1 MILRIHLIILVIF
14 ISGSPII
21 GQEMT
26 RTDLLGNHYIWSSF
40 ELKKTNSEGVFLFSW
55 QNLAG
60 GKITWV
66 DPGDPFRILTFSKE
80 SNQVFWLDNK
90 LAPIGDPLNLDELG
104 LHKISGICSSKD
116 GGLWVFDHSTQ
127 LLINLNH
134 NLDKQIEVP
143 IRIKLENS
151 SEAWVQMI
159 EWKQH
164 LYLLIPGENALV
176 ADLFGQISKRIP
188 IKASS
193 IHIYKSAVLFISV
206 NDSLLYLPETGD
218 LKSLIK
224 KP

>member
-14 ISGSPII
+14 ISGSSII
-21 GQEMT
+21 GQEMA

-40 ELKKTNSEGVFLFSW
+40 ELKKTNSEGEFLFSW

-90 LAPIGDPLNLDELG
+90 LAPIGNPLSLDQLG
-104 LHKISGICSSKD
+104 MHKISGICTSKD

-127 LLINLNH
+127 LLINLNR

-143 IRIKLENS
+143 VRIKLENS
-151 SEAWVQMI
+151 SEAWVQML
-159 EWKQH
+159 EWKQQ
-164 LYLLIPGENALV
+164 LYMLIPGEYALV
-176 ADLFGQISKRIP
+176 TDLFGQICKRIP
-188 IKASS
+188 VEASS
-193 IHIYKSAVLFISV
+193 IHIYKGDLLFISN
-206 NDSLLYLPETGD
+206 NDSLLYLSETGD